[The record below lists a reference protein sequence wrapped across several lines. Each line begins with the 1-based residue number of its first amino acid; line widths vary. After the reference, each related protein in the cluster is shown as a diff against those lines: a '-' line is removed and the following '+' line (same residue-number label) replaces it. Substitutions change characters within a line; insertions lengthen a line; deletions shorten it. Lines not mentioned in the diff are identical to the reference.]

1 MWPYSTVRGSLRVS
15 DVRASQRRSFAG
27 RISHHIASR
36 LLLAGPP
43 VELRS
48 GTVTGTI
55 INTLCSVIGAGV
67 LSMPLALY
75 FSSIIVGLTILLVL
89 SSFAAFSVYCLVV
102 GCDATGRYSLTEVM
116 AFALYPP
123 QLWEEYLHTHRGRK
137 EAARAEDAQRL
148 AGPSQMAANA
158 LPEMQRSGRNSASN
172 VASPEHTEVGT
183 TSAGTTQ
190 QRGLGEGVIGE
201 EEGADISQYRH
212 HHSLHRSLSRAHDG
226 QSHTEAA
233 GTDGHIDCDPNASF
247 LAPSTSIYAELR
259 DAYAREEWRRRRYR
273 RVITTVM
280 ELIVFCSNYGALVI
294 YSKVIADSMPPV
306 IACVTHTEGVLVSKY
321 FWLLS
326 GGLVFFVLSCAR
338 NMEELKWSSL
348 LGFLTI
354 LYIVLLIAF
363 RYHTQQ
369 RYDYPHVDPGRYGEV
384 RWLRFSVGVLQ
395 TISTFALA
403 LSYHYN
409 VPYFY
414 KELQNRRP
422 YCMMQSVSVAF
433 PIIIACYAVTG
444 VFGYLT
450 FGDQVAAPKAGGN
463 IVSNYPR
470 GDLFM
475 NIGRLGLFAHFAC
488 VYPVLSICTRR
499 GLHRLAMIGLTWSD
513 QSALMK
519 EAARVSGA
527 QLTQAERGTEVS
539 TVVSASS
546 SPQLASTHGGGR
558 ASGDVGGVH
567 ALGETSPLL
576 QSGGSRTLGYEV
588 FAKSSSHHLAGFQ
601 RHSDAEL
608 LSANA
613 TLEAIA
619 CSSRSA
625 CASTSVAGQVCASQ
639 LEPEEHGTV
648 DVDRDVGSPDQTTMF
663 AIVAEAAF
671 LVCTTVLIAATVT
684 GIDFVIHLTGTLF
697 SVFIVMVAPGMIGW
711 CVFSPSGPFGSAS
724 AAAAAFEGSSRNLSD
739 SAAVGVS
746 SRFRWIR
753 VKRLMCLMNGV
764 VGLFVTGIGISM
776 LVYDTIYGKG

>member
-1 MWPYSTVRGSLRVS
+1 MWPYSTARGSLRVS

-36 LLLAGPP
+36 LSVAGPP
-43 VELRS
+43 VEVRS

-123 QLWEEYLHTHRGRK
+123 QLWEEYLFTHRGRK

-148 AGPSQMAANA
+148 AGQSQMAVNA
-158 LPEMQRSGRNSASN
+158 SSEMQRSGRNSANS
-172 VASPEHTEVGT
+172 VASPERTEVAT

-190 QRGLGEGVIGE
+190 QRGPEEGVIGE

-212 HHSLHRSLSRAHDG
+212 HHGRRLHLSRVHDG
-226 QSHTEAA
+226 QTHTEAG
-233 GTDGHIDCDPNASF
+233 GTDGHTDCDPDASF
-247 LAPSTSIYAELR
+247 LAPSTSMYAELR

-306 IACVTHTEGVLVSKY
+306 IAYVTHTEGVLVSKY

-369 RYDYPHVDPGRYGEV
+369 RYDYPHVDPRRYGEV
-384 RWLRFSVGVLQ
+384 HWLRFSVGVLQ

-422 YCMMQSVSVAF
+422 YCMMQSISVAF

-519 EAARVSGA
+519 EAAKVSGA
-527 QLTQAERGTEVS
+527 QLTQAERGKEVS
-539 TVVSASS
+539 AAVSASS
-546 SPQLASTHGGGR
+546 SPRLASTHGGGR
-558 ASGDVGGVH
+558 ASGDLGGVH
-567 ALGETSPLL
+567 APGETSPLL
-576 QSGGSRTLGYEV
+576 QSGGSRTPGYEV
-588 FAKSSSHHLAGFQ
+588 FAKSFSPHLAGFQ
-601 RHSDAEL
+601 RYSNAELL

-613 TLEAIA
+613 SLAATAGSWR
-619 CSSRSA
+619 SS
-625 CASTSVAGQVCASQ
+625 CTSTSVAGLLCASQ
-639 LEPEEHGTV
+639 LEPEEPGTV
-648 DVDRDVGSPDQTTMF
+648 DVDRDVGSPDQTTML
-663 AIVAEAAF
+663 AIVSEAAF

-697 SVFIVMVAPGMIGW
+697 SVFIVMVAPGMVGW

-724 AAAAAFEGSSRNLSD
+724 AAAAAFEGSSRKLSD
-739 SAAVGVS
+739 SAVVGVS

-753 VKRLMCLMNGV
+753 LKRLMCLMNAV

-776 LVYDTIYGKG
+776 LAYDTI